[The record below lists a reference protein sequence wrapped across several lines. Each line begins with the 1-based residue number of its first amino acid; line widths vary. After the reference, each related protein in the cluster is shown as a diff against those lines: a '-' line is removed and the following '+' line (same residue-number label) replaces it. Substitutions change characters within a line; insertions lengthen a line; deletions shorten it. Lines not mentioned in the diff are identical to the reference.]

1 MFVFVWGS
9 QIVDAYSTIGRTSDM
24 YPFSFTGGGQ
34 ERMFL
39 RRKAQVLLAFLVVW
53 SMCVFQFSLGVIVS
67 PRYFPAVEI
76 LSGWLWIE

>member
-1 MFVFVWGS
+1 M
-9 QIVDAYSTIGRTSDM
+9 VDAYSTMGRTRLM

-34 ERMFL
+34 DRMFL
-39 RRKAQVLLAFLVVW
+39 RRKAQVLLAFLVAW

-76 LSGWLWIE
+76 SSGWLWMK